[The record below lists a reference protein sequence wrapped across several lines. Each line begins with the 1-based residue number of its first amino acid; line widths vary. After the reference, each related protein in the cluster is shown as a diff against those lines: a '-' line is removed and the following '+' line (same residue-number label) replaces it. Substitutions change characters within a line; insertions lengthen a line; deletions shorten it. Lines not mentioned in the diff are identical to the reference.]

1 MIFPYPVFQLCVWF
15 VCYIRCFLCLYLASF
30 NGMACI
36 CIYFAW
42 FSPRF
47 AFPLLT
53 NKATNELMRWNLVGF
68 IAVFVFY
75 FVCFPVFKLY
85 FIVFTTCQ
93 RFFLYRHL
101 YTVFYV
107 WFSRVYAFVNHSLLK
122 YKVCSNKHVARLHF
136 FCVLDF
142 HCLSLFI
149 SISLSLWF
157 VVRIFFILW
166 FVWKIFYWW
175 RVQPNKQTAIQ
186 LTQKIGIPYKYILL
200 SSECA
205 LFSCM
210 ESRNVTKRLSICNY
224 LIKRN
229 KTKPP
234 THIVISSV
242 KTYVLIRTL

>member
-157 VVRIFFILW
+157 DVRIFFILW
-166 FVWKIFYWW
+166 FVWKKNLLMA
-175 RVQPNKQTAIQ
+175 RTTKQTNCNTIDTEDWNSIQ
-186 LTQKIGIPYKYILL
+186 IHFIIKWVCSIFLYGIAKCDKAPKYLQLLNQKK
-200 SSECA
+200 
-205 LFSCM
+205 
-210 ESRNVTKRLSICNY
+210 
-224 LIKRN
+224 
-229 KTKPP
+229 
-234 THIVISSV
+234 
-242 KTYVLIRTL
+242 